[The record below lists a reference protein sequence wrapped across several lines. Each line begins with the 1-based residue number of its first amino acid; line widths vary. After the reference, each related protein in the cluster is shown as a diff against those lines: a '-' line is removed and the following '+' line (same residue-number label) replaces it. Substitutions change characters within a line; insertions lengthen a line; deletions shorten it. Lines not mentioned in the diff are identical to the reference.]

1 LTSRRLG
8 PRCTTLNPSG
18 GFSVVAGRIK
28 MLKNFLKGVKD
39 FFESVFVGAIFVVGS
54 ILAIFIGIGL
64 GLYLLYI
71 LFIK

>member
-1 LTSRRLG
+1 LSLG
-8 PRCTTLNPSG
+8 ENKN
-18 GFSVVAGRIK
+18 V
-28 MLKNFLKGVKD
+28 KNFLKGVKD